1 MVEDIDGET
10 IEENLGE
17 IVPGLVRVG
26 VRKHCNALTFYLRR
40 KLTMRVELL

>member
-17 IVPGLVRVG
+17 IIPGLVRVG
-26 VRKHCNALTFYLRR
+26 VRKRCNALIFYIKR
-40 KLTMRVELL
+40 KLTMRVELP

>member
-1 MVEDIDGET
+1 MVEDIDDET

-26 VRKHCNALTFYLRR
+26 VRKHCNALTFYL
-40 KLTMRVELL
+40 KEN

>member
-1 MVEDIDGET
+1 MVEDIDDET

-26 VRKHCNALTFYLRR
+26 VRKRCIALTFYL
-40 KLTMRVELL
+40 KEN